1 MPNLIQIL
9 PENLCNKIA
18 AGEVVERPASVVKE
32 LIENCLDAGAR
43 DISIEIEKGGKK
55 LIRVIDDGSGMGR
68 EDVFLCLERHA
79 TSKITSDD
87 DLFRLQTLGFRGE
100 ALPSIA
106 SVSRM
111 ILRSRLKNADA
122 GMELT
127 IEGGEI
133 KRADACGMAV
143 GTSIEV
149 RDLFF
154 RMPARRKFLR
164 RDETELAHVGEVV
177 TKTALAHPDIQF
189 RLFHHGRNLID
200 VRPQDGLRAR
210 VASLLGRTL
219 ADDLVAIDCADR
231 GCRLHGLMSQ
241 PQTNR
246 STTGSIYTFVNGRY
260 IRDRVVQHAVMEGYR
275 TLLPKG
281 RYPVVVLFLEIDP
294 ETVDVNVHPT
304 KHEVRFRQQGEV
316 HDFIA
321 AALAANL
328 SSSSWVSHPGSQAPI
343 ETTVSIPFHSES
355 SLSTVPGGFAGARQ
369 IEIRESLQRYGAREP
384 VTMPAR
390 KDLFTMPPP
399 VVSRETL
406 AEEGFFSGLRYIGQY
421 HNSYLLCQDGPDL
434 LIIDQHAAHER
445 IGFERLRAQWQLGQI
460 EQQRLLFPP
469 VLEFSHAEFA
479 QMQEQLPALL
489 KLGMELEHFGGQA
502 FVLKAIPQIL
512 DQRNAEQ
519 LVRDVAAELASLGR
533 SNLIE
538 EAVDK
543 VLILMSC
550 HRMIRANQ
558 ALSDVQVM
566 ALLQDLDRI
575 DFSAQCPHGRPV
587 MHRFSLAH
595 IEKFFHRI

>member
-1 MPNLIQIL
+1 MPNLIHIL

-32 LIENCLDAGAR
+32 LIENCLDAGAK

-55 LIRVIDDGSGMGR
+55 LIRVIDDGHGMGR
-68 EDVFLCLERHA
+68 EDIFLCLERHA
-79 TSKITSDD
+79 TSKISSDD

-111 ILRSRLKNADA
+111 VLRSRLKNVDA
-122 GMELT
+122 GMEIVL
-127 IEGGEI
+127 EGGDV

-177 TKTALAHPDIQF
+177 TKTALAHPDVQF

-200 VRPQDGLRAR
+200 VRQQDGLRAR

-219 ADDLVAIDCADR
+219 ADDLIAIDSSGQ
-231 GCRLHGLMSQ
+231 GCRLHGLMST

-260 IRDRVVQHAVMEGYR
+260 IRDRVVQHAVMDGYR

-281 RYPVVVLFLEIDP
+281 RYPVVVLFLEVDP

-304 KHEVRFRQQGEV
+304 KHEVRFRQQGQV

-321 AALAANL
+321 AALTANL
-328 SSSSWVSHPGSQAPI
+328 SSSSWVSQPTIPPAVESCVGHLPPAGP
-343 ETTVSIPFHSES
+343 VSPVITSDTAVQHQ
-355 SLSTVPGGFAGARQ
+355 V
-369 IEIRESLQRYGAREP
+369 EIRESLHRYGARQ
-384 VTMPAR
+384 VDTAVAR
-390 KDLFTMPPP
+390 KELFPFPKP
-399 VVSRETL
+399 AAVQGEVE
-406 AEEGFFSGLRYIGQY
+406 AEGYFSGLRYIGQY

-434 LIIDQHAAHER
+434 LLIDQHAAHER
-445 IGFERLRAQWQLGQI
+445 VGFERLRQQWQHGQI
-460 EQQRLLFPP
+460 EQQRLLFPRFWNS
-469 VLEFSHAEFA
+469 V
-479 QMQEQLPALL
+479 MVNLPNCRNISFTCKNSAWSWNTLVANPMCSRPFHKYLIREMLSSWCGMLPQSWQAWVVAALL
-489 KLGMELEHFGGQA
+489 K
-502 FVLKAIPQIL
+502 
-512 DQRNAEQ
+512 
-519 LVRDVAAELASLGR
+519 
-533 SNLIE
+533 
-538 EAVDK
+538 
-543 VLILMSC
+543 
-550 HRMIRANQ
+550 
-558 ALSDVQVM
+558 
-566 ALLQDLDRI
+566 
-575 DFSAQCPHGRPV
+575 RPST
-587 MHRFSLAH
+587 RF
-595 IEKFFHRI
+595 